1 MVNSAVNEKDLIVTG
16 DGASAV
22 MTFTD
27 DSTITLSPKTRLRVK
42 EFGAADT
49 TGAAGTAGAAGGA
62 AAGGSSDI
70 PPTHTVPVHPLKRF
84 IFRKITPFI
93 SNSQLVKGDFL
104 FSGSVSGWRTKIQ
117 NCFCI

>member
-42 EFGAADT
+42 EFGAAGT
-49 TGAAGTAGAAGGA
+49 TGAAGYGRRRRWSGGGLVFRYTPHAHGAY
-62 AAGGSSDI
+62 SSLKK
-70 PPTHTVPVHPLKRF
+70 VHFQKNN
-84 IFRKITPFI
+84 PFY
-93 SNSQLVKGDFL
+93 
-104 FSGSVSGWRTKIQ
+104 
-117 NCFCI
+117 